1 MNNMKQEFLSGY
13 WVRLDLRVPKDVT
26 AISATKYGVTCRYCG
41 SDNLIGYGHSKG
53 LRCLQCKDCHRK
65 FVDNKAPPGMKTPHE
80 QIVCAV
86 TMYWEGLGLTAAR
99 QHLQEAYNSYV
110 SDSTIYEWVAR
121 FARGTIAASNKDIPK
136 VGDVWMVLSTEVR
149 IANDLIWFWDVF
161 DTNTHFLLASQAWN
175 KSDGYNASTA
185 LSEAIKKA
193 KKIPAT
199 ILTDNPAVLV
209 EGLEMTINRETR
221 RVETQLVLDKSDIRL
236 LDEFRSVLTTRS
248 CILKRFKQFTHASL
262 VIQAWPVHYNYFRPH
277 EIANNTTPAYKTGIV
292 SPLKIRIR

>member
-13 WVRLDLRVPKDVT
+13 WVRLDLRVPQDMS
-26 AISATKYGVTCRYCG
+26 AISAAKNGVTCRYCG

-80 QIVCAV
+80 QIASAV
-86 TMYWEGLGLTAAR
+86 TMYWEGRGLTAAR
-99 QHLQEAYNSYV
+99 QYLQEVYNSYV

-121 FARGTIAASNKDIPK
+121 FARGTIAASDKDIPQ

-149 IANDLIWFWDVF
+149 IASDLICFWDVF
-161 DTNTHFLLASQAWN
+161 DTNTRFLLASQAWN
-175 KSDGYNASTA
+175 KLAGNNAGTTLA
-185 LSEAIKKA
+185 EAIKKA
-193 KKIPAT
+193 KKTPGT
-199 ILTDNPAVLV
+199 ILTDNPALLV
-209 EGLEMTINRETR
+209 EGLEMNLNGETI
-221 RVETQLVLDKSDIRL
+221 RVDTKLVLDKSDIGL
-236 LDEFRSVLTTRS
+236 LDEFRTVLATRS
-248 CILKRFKQFTHASL
+248 CILKRFKQFSHAGL

-277 EIANNTTPAYKTGIV
+277 ELANNTTPAYKTGIV